1 MITSQLMLSYVKAQ
15 LFRPFR
21 IHIVS
26 GKTFDIRH
34 PEMVKV
40 GKTYLVV
47 FTYVAEDPEIVD
59 RWETVSLL
67 LIENISHLDAPVG
80 QA

>member
-1 MITSQLMLSYVKAQ
+1 VTSSVIQSYVKAQ

-21 IHIVS
+21 LNMAS

-34 PEMVKV
+34 PEMIKV
-40 GKTYLVV
+40 GKTYLVI
-47 FTYVAEDPEIVD
+47 FTPSADEVD
-59 RWETVSLL
+59 VYDHFDTTSLM
-67 LIENISHLDAPVG
+67 LIESVSYLDAPV